1 MQRMRFGLTS
11 ILLALLVAAPASG
24 QSDALAEALAEALER
39 MIATYGGE
47 ENLQKLDSMVQEW
60 DLLALTRNQQGTDK
74 RSVRLPEQL
83 KVELTYP
90 GKQETRVLNGD
101 SGYAIFDDR
110 APAAASAMQTGAMRL
125 QLMRL
130 YSPLTLRD
138 KRDALEL
145 SRSGGYMVLTLM
157 EHGLQ
162 TDYVVDTDTW
172 HIVKVM
178 GKLSVN
184 GMTMQFVTEYS
195 DYSMV
200 DGVLIHHRENK
211 WVGGTNTAVLRLQR
225 ITVDAD
231 FDDDEFEPVAN
242 PTYPVIARIGTA
254 TAL

>member
-1 MQRMRFGLTS
+1 MRFRRLS
-11 ILLALLVAAPASG
+11 ILLALVVAAPASS
-24 QSDALAEALAEALER
+24 QSDALSEALEQ
-39 MIATYGGE
+39 MIAAYGGA

-60 DLLALTRNQQGTDK
+60 DLLALTRNQQGTDR

-90 GKQETRVLNGD
+90 DKQETRVLNGD

-110 APAAASAMQTGAMRL
+110 APTAASAMQASAMRL

-145 SRSGGYMVLTLM
+145 SHSGSYSILTLR

-162 TDYVVDTDTW
+162 TDYVVSADTW

-178 GKLSVN
+178 GRLSVN
-184 GMTMQFVTEYS
+184 GAAMRFVTEYS
-195 DYSMV
+195 DHAMV
-200 DGVLIHHRENK
+200 DGVLVHHRENK
-211 WVGGTNTAVLRLQR
+211 WVGGMNTAVLRLQH

-242 PTYPVIARIGTA
+242 PTNPVIARIGDA

>member
-1 MQRMRFGLTS
+1 MRFGLIS
-11 ILLALLVAAPASG
+11 IILALVVAAQASD
-24 QSDALAEALAEALER
+24 QSDALSETLEK
-39 MIATYGGE
+39 MIAAYGGA
-47 ENLQKLDSMVQEW
+47 ENLKKLDSMVQEW
-60 DLLALTRNQQGTDK
+60 DLLALPRNQQGTDK

-90 GKQETRVLNGD
+90 DKQETRVLNGD

-110 APAAASAMQTGAMRL
+110 APSSASAMQTSAMRL

-138 KRDALEL
+138 KRDALKY
-145 SRSGGYMVLTLM
+145 SRRGGYAVLTLR

-162 TDYVVDTDTW
+162 ADYVVDTDSW

-184 GMTMQFVTEYS
+184 GASMQFVTEYS

-225 ITVDAD
+225 MTFDAD

-242 PTYPVIARIGTA
+242 PTNPVIAQIGDA

>member
-1 MQRMRFGLTS
+1 MQGMRFRLIS
-11 ILLALLVAAPASG
+11 IVFALMMAAPASS
-24 QSDALAEALAEALER
+24 QSDALSDALER
-39 MIATYGGE
+39 MIAAYGGE

-60 DLLALTRNQQGTDK
+60 EFLALTRNQKGSDK

-90 GKQETRVLNGD
+90 DKLETRVLNGD

-110 APAAASAMQTGAMRL
+110 APEAASAMQTSAMRL

-145 SRSGGYMVLTLM
+145 SNSDGYVVLKLR

-162 TDYVVDTDTW
+162 SDYVVSTDTW

-178 GKLSVN
+178 GKLSIN
-184 GMTMQFVTEYS
+184 GAAMQFVTEYS

-200 DGVLIHHRENK
+200 DGVLVHHRENK
-211 WVGGTNTAVLRLQR
+211 WVGGMNTAVLRLQR

-231 FDDDEFEPVAN
+231 FDDDEFEPREN
-242 PTYPVIARIGTA
+242 RMNPVIARIEGT

>member
-1 MQRMRFGLTS
+1 MRFRLIS
-11 ILLALLVAAPASG
+11 IVLALMMTAPASS
-24 QSDALAEALAEALER
+24 QSDALSDALER
-39 MIATYGGE
+39 MIAAYGGA
-47 ENLQKLDSMVQEW
+47 ENLKKLDSMIQEW
-60 DLLALTRNQQGTDK
+60 DLLALTRNQQGSDK

-90 GKQETRVLNGD
+90 DKQETRVLNGD

-110 APAAASAMQTGAMRL
+110 APSAASAMQTSAMRL

-145 SRSGGYMVLTLM
+145 SRSDGYVVLTLR

-162 TDYVVDTDTW
+162 TDYVVSADTW

-184 GMTMQFVTEYS
+184 GAAMRFVTEYS
-195 DYSMV
+195 DHAMV
-200 DGVLIHHRENK
+200 DGVLVHHRENK
-211 WVGGTNTAVLRLQR
+211 WVGSMNTAALSLRH

-231 FDDDEFEPVAN
+231 FDDDEFEPVEN
-242 PTYPVIARIGTA
+242 RRDPVIARIADAA
-254 TAL
+254 TF

>member
-1 MQRMRFGLTS
+1 MCFRLIS
-11 ILLALLVAAPASG
+11 IVLALMMTAPASG
-24 QSDALAEALAEALER
+24 QSDALSEALER
-39 MIATYGGE
+39 MIAAYGGA

-60 DLLALTRNQQGTDK
+60 DLLALTRNQQGSDK

-90 GKQETRVLNGD
+90 DKQETRVLNGD

-110 APAAASAMQTGAMRL
+110 APSAASAMQTSAMRL

-130 YSPLTLRD
+130 YSPLTLLD

-145 SRSGGYMVLTLM
+145 SNSDGYVILTLR

-162 TDYVVDTDTW
+162 SDYVVSTDTW
-172 HIVKVM
+172 HIAKVM

-184 GMTMQFVTEYS
+184 GVAMRFVTEYS

-200 DGVLIHHRENK
+200 DGVLVHHRENK
-211 WVGGTNTAVLRLQR
+211 WVGSMNTAVLRLQH
-225 ITVDAD
+225 ITVDAE
-231 FDDDEFEPVAN
+231 FDDDEFEPVENRAD
-242 PTYPVIARIGTA
+242 PVIARIAGA
-254 TAL
+254 TAAL

>member
-1 MQRMRFGLTS
+1 MLFRLTV
-11 ILLALLVAAPASG
+11 IGVALVAAVPANG
-24 QSDALAEALAEALER
+24 RPDAVSEVLEHL
-39 MIATYGGE
+39 IASYGGE

-60 DLLALTRNQQGTDK
+60 DLLALTRNQQGSDK

-90 GKQETRVLNGD
+90 NKQETRVLNGD
-101 SGYAIFDDR
+101 AGYAIFDDR
-110 APAAASAMQTGAMRL
+110 APAAASAMQTSAMRL

-145 SRSGGYMVLTLM
+145 SPGDGYLTLTLR

-162 TDYVVDTDTW
+162 ADYVVSSDSW
-172 HIVKVM
+172 HIVKVV
-178 GKLSVN
+178 GQLSVN
-184 GMTMQFVTEYS
+184 GAAMQFVTEYS
-195 DYSMV
+195 EFSMV
-200 DGVLIHHRENK
+200 DGVLVHHRENK
-211 WVGGTNTAVLRLQR
+211 YVGGMNTAVLRLQR

-231 FDDDEFEPVAN
+231 FDDDEFEPRSNRVE
-242 PTYPVIARIGTA
+242 PVIARIDGR

>member
-1 MQRMRFGLTS
+1 MRFGLIS
-11 ILLALLVAAPASG
+11 ILFALVVAAPACG
-24 QSDALAEALAEALER
+24 QPDALSEALEK
-39 MIATYGGE
+39 MIAAYGGA

-60 DLLALTRNQQGTDK
+60 DLLALTRNQQGSDK

-90 GKQETRVLNGD
+90 DKQETRVLNGD

-110 APAAASAMQTGAMRL
+110 APTAASAMQTSAMRL

-138 KRDALEL
+138 KRDALEF
-145 SRSGGYMVLTLM
+145 SRSGDYVVLTLS

-162 TDYVVDTDTW
+162 TDYVVSPDTW

-184 GMTMQFVTEYS
+184 GTAMRFVTEYS
-195 DYSMV
+195 DHAMV
-200 DGVLIHHRENK
+200 DGVLVHHRENK
-211 WVGGTNTAVLRLQR
+211 WVGSMNTAVLRLQR
-225 ITVDAD
+225 ITVDAE
-231 FDDDEFEPVAN
+231 FDDEEFEPVAN
-242 PTYPVIARIGTA
+242 PTNPVIARVGGA
-254 TAL
+254 TAF

>member
-1 MQRMRFGLTS
+1 MM
-11 ILLALLVAAPASG
+11 AAPASS
-24 QSDALAEALAEALER
+24 QSVELTEALER
-39 MIATYGGE
+39 MIAAYGGA
-47 ENLQKLDSMVQEW
+47 ENLQKLDSMIQEW
-60 DLLALTRNQQGTDK
+60 DLLALTRNQRGSDK

-90 GKQETRVLNGD
+90 DKQETRVLNGD

-110 APAAASAMQTGAMRL
+110 APTAASAMQTSAMRL

-145 SRSGGYMVLTLM
+145 SNSGGYVVLKLR

-162 TDYVVDTDTW
+162 SDYVVSTDTW

-178 GKLSVN
+178 GRLSVN
-184 GMTMQFVTEYS
+184 GAVMQFVTEYS

-200 DGVLIHHRENK
+200 DGVLVHHRENK
-211 WVGGTNTAVLRLQR
+211 WVGDMNTAVLRLRR

-231 FDDDEFEPVAN
+231 LDDDEFEPKRN
-242 PTYPVIARIGTA
+242 RREPVIAHVANA
-254 TAL
+254 TAR

>member
-1 MQRMRFGLTS
+1 MQFRLIT
-11 ILLALLVAAPASG
+11 IVLALMAAAPASS
-24 QSDALAEALAEALER
+24 QSDALSEALER
-39 MIATYGGE
+39 MIAAYGGE

-60 DLLALTRNQQGTDK
+60 DLLALTRNQQGSDK

-83 KVELTYP
+83 KVELIYP
-90 GKQETRVLNGD
+90 DKQETRVLNGD
-101 SGYAIFDDR
+101 SGYAIFGDR
-110 APAAASAMQTGAMRL
+110 EPAAATAMQTSAMRL

-145 SRSGGYMVLTLM
+145 STSDGYVILTLR

-162 TDYVVDTDTW
+162 ADYVVSTDTW
-172 HIVKVM
+172 HIGKVV
-178 GKLSVN
+178 GQLSMN
-184 GMTMQFVTEYS
+184 GTAMQFVTEYS

-200 DGVLIHHRENK
+200 DGVLVHHRENK
-211 WVGGTNTAVLRLQR
+211 YVGGTNTAVLRLQR

-231 FDDDEFEPVAN
+231 FDDAEFEPRKNLIA
-242 PTYPVIARIGTA
+242 PVIARIAGT

>member
-1 MQRMRFGLTS
+1 MS
-11 ILLALLVAAPASG
+11 IRLNLVVLGIVVLAPVGACAEPIA
-24 QSDALAEALAEALER
+24 DALEQMIEA
-39 MIATYGGE
+39 YGGE
-47 ENLQKLDSMVQEW
+47 ENVRKLDSMVQEW
-60 DLLALTRNQQGTDK
+60 DLLALTRNQQGSDK

-90 GKQETRVLNGD
+90 DKQETRVLNGD

-110 APAAASAMQTGAMRL
+110 APTAASAMQTGAMRL

-138 KRDALEL
+138 KHDALEL
-145 SRSGGYMVLTLM
+145 SNSDGYVVLTLR

-162 TDYVVDTDTW
+162 TDYVVSADTW

-184 GMTMQFVTEYS
+184 GAAMRFVTEYS
-195 DYSMV
+195 DHAMV
-200 DGVLIHHRENK
+200 DGVLVHRRENK
-211 WVGGTNTAVLRLQR
+211 WVGSMNTAVLRLKN
-225 ITVDAD
+225 IEVDAE
-231 FDDDEFEPVAN
+231 FDGDEFEPRKNRVE
-242 PTYPVIARIGTA
+242 PVIARIERP